1 VISSYVPAFVGLDTQ
16 LRLSLQL
23 PRLAPWLLAWVKPGL
38 GYLGRAVG
46 AGVLAALLAWKP
58 CPALAEVLVLKQGEV
73 RTLPLLQTR
82 ARPSLQME
90 MLYLGMVEERFLG
103 YAHANNWETI
113 SSDRED
119 PRWSRWQ
126 LRPGGE
132 ALYPPDAPPS
142 RDPSEPPLYAR
153 GFYVEAYFIG
163 GRLVGMHLI
172 YNPEEPGFNFRQLQ
186 RLVRAWF
193 PDNRLMLH
201 YQVLPED
208 PDQHVLRAYWGTIP
222 PPYLADI
229 QRNSRLP
236 FCQVFFSPTSPQP
249 LVPPSAPPHCL
260 GQAETGASPV
270 AAQKKTAAL
279 R

>member
-1 VISSYVPAFVGLDTQ
+1 M
-16 LRLSLQL
+16 
-23 PRLAPWLLAWVKPGL
+23 
-38 GYLGRAVG
+38 
-46 AGVLAALLAWKP
+46 AALLTWEGY
-58 CPALAEVLVLKQGEV
+58 PARAEVLVLKQGEV

-82 ARPSLQME
+82 ARPPLQME
-90 MLYLGMVEERFLG
+90 MLYLGMVEERFLS
-103 YAHANNWETI
+103 YARANNWETI

-132 ALYPPDAPPS
+132 ALYLPAAPSS
-142 RDPSEPPLYAR
+142 RDPSVPPLYAR
-153 GFYVEAYFIG
+153 GFYVEAYFMG

-172 YNPEEPGFNFRQLQ
+172 YNPEEPGFNPRQLQ

-193 PDNRLMLH
+193 PDNRLMVY

-208 PDQHVLRAYWGTIP
+208 PDQQVLEAYWGTIP

-229 QRNSRLP
+229 QGNSRLP

-249 LVPPSAPPHCL
+249 ITPPSTPPHCL
-260 GQAETGASPV
+260 VQAASEEGTVPS
-270 AAQKKTAAL
+270 ATQQETAAL

>member
-38 GYLGRAVG
+38 GYLGWAVG

-153 GFYVEAYFIG
+153 GFYVEAYFMG
-163 GRLVGMHLI
+163 GRLARPACPKGLLGHHPSPL
-172 YNPEEPGFNFRQLQ
+172 PCRHSAQQPPALLPGFFQ
-186 RLVRAWF
+186 
-193 PDNRLMLH
+193 
-201 YQVLPED
+201 
-208 PDQHVLRAYWGTIP
+208 
-222 PPYLADI
+222 PYLASAA
-229 QRNSRLP
+229 RSPLCASSLP
-236 FCQVFFSPTSPQP
+236 GSS
-249 LVPPSAPPHCL
+249 
-260 GQAETGASPV
+260 
-270 AAQKKTAAL
+270 
-279 R
+279 